1 MTSPQ
6 DPATGQPHAAEPSP
20 FTAQVLAIELP
31 PVTGLAPSTSRTPSG
46 GDQALSTGL
55 IPTPDRT
62 ARRHAHQGHGRVH
75 NDNSPARDHQSQRLG
90 LRRLILAVSAVA
102 GVCLALPRLAPAL
115 ATPAPATASLRVLAV
130 ADTGSGNKHQLAV
143 GRQMALLNRR
153 DPVALVLLA
162 GDNVYPD
169 GDPALLDRAFVKPYQ
184 ELLANKVPFF
194 AVLGNHDIRTRNG
207 DGQLAYPAL
216 GMGGRWYN
224 LRRGPV
230 EFFLLD
236 TNVNAAWQHQL
247 PWLKAALGRSKAP
260 WKVVVGHHPLYTAGF
275 YGDDKA
281 GIARLTPLFKRY
293 GVQLYING
301 HDHNYERTK
310 SINGTTYLTVGG
322 GGANLRSVL
331 PNENTAY
338 ATSQYSFAE
347 LNFDAKNLRIQGWNA
362 EGQKIDQVL
371 LPLK

>member
-1 MTSPQ
+1 MKSPPARLTGQ
-6 DPATGQPHAAEPSP
+6 PPATGLVADS
-20 FTAQVLAIELP
+20 
-31 PVTGLAPSTSRTPSG
+31 
-46 GDQALSTGL
+46 DQAGRYRVHQ
-55 IPTPDRT
+55 D
-62 ARRHAHQGHGRVH
+62 QGHR
-75 NDNSPARDHQSQRLG
+75 SARYRRGFQ
-90 LRRLILAVSAVA
+90 RLILAASAVV
-102 GVCLALPRLAPAL
+102 GVGLAWPRLGPAL
-115 ATPAPATASLRVLAV
+115 ATPVAGGASLHVLAV
-130 ADTGSGNKHQLAV
+130 ADTGSGNKHQRAV
-143 GRQMALLNRR
+143 GQQMALVNRR
-153 DPVALVLLA
+153 QPVDLVVLA

-169 GDPALLDRAFVKPYQ
+169 GDPAKLDQAFVKPYQ
-184 ELLANKVPFF
+184 ELLASKVPFV

-207 DGQLAYPAL
+207 EGQLAYPAF
-216 GMGGRWYN
+216 GMGGRWYS

-247 PWLKAALGRSKAP
+247 PWLKAALARSTAP

-275 YGDDKA
+275 YGDDPA

-310 SINGTTYLTVGG
+310 RLHGTTYLTVGG
-322 GGANLRSVL
+322 GGANLRAVL

-347 LNFDAKNLRIQGWNA
+347 LNFGAKKLRIEGWNA
-362 EGQKIDQVL
+362 EGQRIDQAMLSVGGD
-371 LPLK
+371 

>member
-1 MTSPQ
+1 LAWPQ
-6 DPATGQPHAAEPSP
+6 
-20 FTAQVLAIELP
+20 
-31 PVTGLAPSTSRTPSG
+31 
-46 GDQALSTGL
+46 
-55 IPTPDRT
+55 
-62 ARRHAHQGHGRVH
+62 
-75 NDNSPARDHQSQRLG
+75 LG
-90 LRRLILAVSAVA
+90 
-102 GVCLALPRLAPAL
+102 PAL
-115 ATPAPATASLRVLAV
+115 ATPVAGGASLHVLAV
-130 ADTGSGNKHQLAV
+130 ADTGSGNKHQRAV
-143 GRQMALLNRR
+143 GQQMALVNRR
-153 DPVALVLLA
+153 QPVDLVVLA

-169 GDPALLDRAFVKPYQ
+169 GDPAKLDQAFVKPYQ
-184 ELLANKVPFF
+184 ELLASKVPFV

-207 DGQLAYPAL
+207 EGQLAYPAF
-216 GMGGRWYN
+216 GMGGRWYS

-247 PWLKAALGRSKAP
+247 PWLKAALARSTAP

-275 YGDDKA
+275 YGDDPA

-310 SINGTTYLTVGG
+310 RLHGTTYLTVGG
-322 GGANLRSVL
+322 GGANLRAVL

-347 LNFDAKNLRIQGWNA
+347 LNFGAKKLRIEGWNA
-362 EGQKIDQVL
+362 EGQRIDQAMLSVGGD
-371 LPLK
+371 

>member
-1 MTSPQ
+1 MKSPPARLTGQ
-6 DPATGQPHAAEPSP
+6 PPATGLDADS
-20 FTAQVLAIELP
+20 
-31 PVTGLAPSTSRTPSG
+31 
-46 GDQALSTGL
+46 DQAG
-55 IPTPDRT
+55 
-62 ARRHAHQGHGRVH
+62 RHRVHQDQGHR
-75 NDNSPARDHQSQRLG
+75 SARYRRGFQ
-90 LRRLILAVSAVA
+90 RLILAASAVV
-102 GVCLALPRLAPAL
+102 GVGLAWPRLGPAL
-115 ATPAPATASLRVLAV
+115 ATPVAGGASLHVLAV
-130 ADTGSGNKHQLAV
+130 ADTGSGNKHQRAV
-143 GRQMALLNRR
+143 GQQMALVNRR
-153 DPVALVLLA
+153 QPVDLVVLA

-169 GDPALLDRAFVKPYQ
+169 GDPAKLDQAFVKPYQ
-184 ELLANKVPFF
+184 ELLASKVPFV

-207 DGQLAYPAL
+207 EGQLVYPAF
-216 GMGGRWYN
+216 GMGGRWYS

-247 PWLKAALGRSKAP
+247 PWLKAALARSTAP

-275 YGDDKA
+275 YGDDPA

-310 SINGTTYLTVGG
+310 RLHGTTYLTVGG
-322 GGANLRSVL
+322 GGANLRAVL

-347 LNFDAKNLRIQGWNA
+347 LNFGAKKLRIEGWNA
-362 EGQKIDQVL
+362 EGQRIDQAMLSVGGD
-371 LPLK
+371 